1 MARISAIVLAAGL
14 SRRLGRNKLLLP
26 LGGETVVR
34 KTTQATLASPV
45 SEVVVVTGHA
55 QAAVREALDGLDV
68 RFVHNPRYAEGQ
80 STSMIA
86 GINAAHTDTG
96 AYLFV
101 LGDQPL
107 LTPEIVRDML
117 RLYEASEP
125 KALVVAPTCGDRRG
139 NPTLFSALLRD
150 ELLGVRGGRGR
161 AQRHQ
166 KRWRRNLPRNSFFL
180 RWTMMVSCST
190 STRRKTTGACSA
202 NFPKPRSNRQGIRS
216 W

>member
-150 ELLGVRGGRGR
+150 ELLGVRGDAGGRSVIKTLEEKSPEKLVFLALDDDGILLDIDTEKDYGR
-161 AQRHQ
+161 V
-166 KRWRRNLPRNSFFL
+166 L
-180 RWTMMVSCST
+180 RKFPET
-190 STRRKTTGACSA
+190 SLE
-202 NFPKPRSNRQGIRS
+202 
-216 W
+216 